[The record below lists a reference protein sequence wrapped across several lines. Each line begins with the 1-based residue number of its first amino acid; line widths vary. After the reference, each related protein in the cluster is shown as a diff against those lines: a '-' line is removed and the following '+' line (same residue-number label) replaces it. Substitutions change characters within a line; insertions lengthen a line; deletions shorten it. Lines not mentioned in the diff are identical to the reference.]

1 MSHIARWN
9 PRLASLCSLSESPY
23 TMTPALVL
31 DRPRERLV
39 RHGAS
44 SLSTQELITLLINTG
59 TQRSSAAQV
68 AATLLERYPSLP
80 DLAGRDVSE
89 LRSVHGMGLAKAS
102 TLCAAFE
109 LAHRVQAA
117 PFQNK
122 LVVSS
127 PSLLAKRLIPR
138 MRHLRTE
145 TFMVVMLNT
154 ANQVLRDVVVGE
166 GSLNSVIIHPREVF
180 RLAIAENAAS
190 IIVAHNHPSGNTE
203 PSKEDIAIT
212 QQLVS
217 AGRIVDIRVLDH
229 LIIAGDAFTSLAERH
244 LL

>member
-1 MSHIARWN
+1 
-9 PRLASLCSLSESPY
+9 
-23 TMTPALVL
+23 MTPALPS

-39 RHGAS
+39 RHGAA
-44 SLSTQELITLLINTG
+44 SLSTQELLALLINTG
-59 TQRSSAAQV
+59 TARTSAFDV
-68 AATLLERYPSLP
+68 AANVLGKYPSLP

-89 LRSVHGMGLAKAS
+89 LRSIHGMGLAKAS

-109 LAHRVQAA
+109 LAHRIQAA
-117 PFQNK
+117 PFQQK
-122 LVVSS
+122 LVVNS
-127 PSLLAKRLIPR
+127 PATIARRLIPR

-145 TFMVVMLNT
+145 TFIVVLLNT
-154 ANQVLRDVVVGE
+154 ANQILRDVVVGE
-166 GSLNSVIIHPREVF
+166 GSLNAVIIHPREVF

-212 QQLVS
+212 RQLVE

-229 LIIAGDAFTSLAERH
+229 VIIAGDAYTSLAERH